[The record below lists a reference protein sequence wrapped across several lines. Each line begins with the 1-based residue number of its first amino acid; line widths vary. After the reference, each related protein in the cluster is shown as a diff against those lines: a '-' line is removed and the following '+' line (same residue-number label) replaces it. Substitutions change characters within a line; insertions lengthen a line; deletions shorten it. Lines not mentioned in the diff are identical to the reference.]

1 MARMPRF
8 LLLSRPASRLG
19 ALAAACGLAL
29 LAACGGGG
37 GEPEPSQAAARPQMV
52 TVQTYLTDNLTLAYS
67 KVWVSI
73 RRITAVD
80 GAGAEVVLL
89 DAGAAPVAVNL
100 ASLAAV
106 GQFVS
111 TVKIPAG
118 IYRQVAVTM
127 DNAVQLVSKD
137 GATTTNAKF
146 AATGTEF
153 VLRVRDIELDATSG
167 TQFVFDFDLEKF
179 SYDPATGLVTPSVR
193 LPRPAEAFQKFVRQ
207 FAEAK
212 GTVKSIDTA
221 TQTITV
227 DDPRLGS
234 STLVKLATGGV
245 VAGPSGAPLTLA
257 DIKVGDRIEAK
268 GVVTPGATTS
278 APITVTTLVVEVKPG
293 VGSSPPVA
301 GGTAKGEG
309 KVVSVQGSLV
319 TVAIEEA
326 NFLPGSNTV
335 VVEVAGAKFSHG
347 QASDLATGVRIEF
360 SGTVSGTGAAARVV
374 ATRVQVEGAASPKER
389 EKSPLATFAALEG
402 KVGSVGSDGRF
413 VVQVKSLRGPGATA
427 GTTSLTVDPK
437 NAIYVRGSA
446 SCLAAGREVDVLG
459 TIEAGVLQAKLISV
473 EGCAGQKSSGG

>member
-1 MARMPRF
+1 MSSSTF
-8 LLLSRPASRLG
+8 KRLG
-19 ALAAACGLAL
+19 TIATFAGLAL
-29 LAACGGGG
+29 LAACGGG
-37 GEPEPSQAAARPQMV
+37 EPPAPQAARPQMV
-52 TVQTYLTDNLTLAYS
+52 SVQTYLTDNLTLAYS

-89 DAGAAPVAVNL
+89 DASAAPVAVNL

-111 TVKIPAG
+111 TVTIPAG

-137 GATTTNAKF
+137 GSTTTNAKF
-146 AATGTEF
+146 AATGSEF
-153 VLRVRDIELDATSG
+153 VLRVREIELDASSG

-179 SYDPATGLVTPSVR
+179 TYNPATGLVTPSVR

-212 GTVKSIDTA
+212 GTVKSVDA
-221 TQTITV
+221 AAQTLTV
-227 DDPRLGS
+227 DDPRLGAA
-234 STLVKLATGGV
+234 TVVKLATGGV
-245 VAGPSGAPLTLA
+245 VAGPSGAVLTLA
-257 DIKVGDRIEAK
+257 DVKVGDRIEAK

-278 APITVTTLVVEVKPG
+278 APVTVTTLVVEVKPASG
-293 VGSSPPVA
+293 ATPPTAVG
-301 GGTAKGEG
+301 GAKGEG
-309 KVVSVQGSLV
+309 KVVSVAGSLV

-335 VVEVAGAKFSHG
+335 IVDVASAKFSHG
-347 QASDLATGVRIEF
+347 QASDLSAGVKIEF
-360 SGTVSGTGAAARVV
+360 SGTVSGTGASARVV
-374 ATRVQVEGAASPKER
+374 ALRVQVEGAASPPER
-389 EKSPLATFAALEG
+389 EKMPLATFAALEG
-402 KVGSVGSDGRF
+402 KVSTVGADGRF
-413 VVQVKSLRGPGATA
+413 VVQVEKLRGPGATA

-437 NAIYVRGSA
+437 NAIYVRGNA
-446 SCLAAGREVDVLG
+446 GCLAAGREVDVLG
-459 TIEAGVLQAKLISV
+459 TVNAGVLLAKLISV

>member
-1 MARMPRF
+1 MSSSTF
-8 LLLSRPASRLG
+8 KRLG
-19 ALAAACGLAL
+19 AIATFAGLAL
-29 LAACGGGG
+29 LSACGGG
-37 GEPEPSQAAARPQMV
+37 EPPAPQAARPAMV

-73 RRITAVD
+73 RRITALD

-89 DAGAAPVAVNL
+89 DASAAPVAVNL

-111 TVKIPAG
+111 TVTIPAG
-118 IYRQVAVTM
+118 IYRQVTVTM

-137 GATTTNAKF
+137 GSTTTNAKF

-153 VLRVRDIELDATSG
+153 VLRVREIELDASSG

-179 SYDPATGLVTPSVR
+179 TYDPATGLVTPSVR

-212 GTVKSIDTA
+212 GVVKSVDTA
-221 TQTITV
+221 AQTITV
-227 DDPRLGS
+227 DDPRLGAA
-234 STLVKLATGGV
+234 TVVKLATGGV
-245 VAGPSGAPLTLA
+245 VAGPSGAALTLA

-278 APITVTTLVVEVKPG
+278 APVTVTTLVVELKSAS
-293 VGSSPPVA
+293 GSTPPMAA
-301 GGTAKGEG
+301 GGAKGEG

-335 VVEVAGAKFSHG
+335 VVDVASARFSHG
-347 QASDLATGVRIEF
+347 QASDLAAGVKIEF
-360 SGTVSGTGAAARVV
+360 SGTVSGTGASARLV
-374 ATRVQVEGAASPKER
+374 ATRVQVEGAASPPER
-389 EKSPLATFAALEG
+389 EKMPLATFAALEG
-402 KVGSVGSDGRF
+402 KVSAVGADGRF
-413 VVQVKSLRGPGATA
+413 VVQVEKLRGPGATA

-437 NAIYVRGSA
+437 TAIYVRGNA

-459 TIEAGVLQAKLISV
+459 TVNAGVLLAKLISI